1 MGSEDSVEA
10 REEGG
15 SRRSSVGEDD
25 RYSQKISAINEGYR
39 EKTYHYARYTR
50 LSSLAPVPSA
60 FISKYSLFHN
70 KYSLFHNPQ
79 RPATKHG
86 TWNPASSQ
94 EKHFN
99 HPNVGSLFTAPR
111 RIGSRVRLIDQSK
124 NDLRDDGIRDG
135 G

>member
-50 LSSLAPVPSA
+50 LLSLAPVPSA
-60 FISKYSLFHN
+60 FISKTKDTQNTHCSTTPKDPPQNMGPGIPLQARRSTLTTQMSDHYS
-70 KYSLFHNPQ
+70 Q
-79 RPATKHG
+79 
-86 TWNPASSQ
+86 
-94 EKHFN
+94 
-99 HPNVGSLFTAPR
+99 
-111 RIGSRVRLIDQSK
+111 
-124 NDLRDDGIRDG
+124 LREGLGRE
-135 G
+135 

>member
-1 MGSEDSVEA
+1 MTATHKKYQLSMKGTEKKHIIITHGTLA
-10 REEGG
+10 YRLWHPFHQP
-15 SRRSSVGEDD
+15 SSQNK
-25 RYSQKISAINEGYR
+25 RH
-39 EKTYHYARYTR
+39 T
-50 LSSLAPVPSA
+50 
-60 FISKYSLFHN
+60 

>member
-25 RYSQKISAINEGYR
+25 RYLQKYQLSMKGT
-39 EKTYHYARYTR
+39 EKNI
-50 LSSLAPVPSA
+50 SSLRTVHSLIV
-60 FISKYSLFHN
+60 FGTRSISLHLKNKRHT

-94 EKHFN
+94 EKHLN
-99 HPNVGSLFTAPR
+99 HPNVGSLLTAPR
-111 RIGSRVRLIDQSK
+111 RIGSRVRLIDQSM